1 MRMMHAT
8 YLEMVIG
15 LEHRPRVAHAPH
27 LAEPLTAPL
36 PPISSRAG
44 LLWFVAFFGTLFLG
58 VQIGLMLA
66 VGVSLALV
74 IVESIRPQMSVLWR
88 LPGTPIYRN
97 IKQESAGQF
106 VPGVVVLRIGASMY
120 FANVC

>member
-1 MRMMHAT
+1 
-8 YLEMVIG
+8 
-15 LEHRPRVAHAPH
+15 
-27 LAEPLTAPL
+27 
-36 PPISSRAG
+36 
-44 LLWFVAFFGTLFLG
+44 
-58 VQIGLMLA
+58 MLA